1 MPQDDIILDDENKA
15 VTFKGHYLYKSPR
28 VYEILKD
35 TPENERLDKFAST
48 VGYGIILDIDNY
60 NKNYEVKSGDIVVDA
75 GAHVG
80 VFTRQYSDAVGPGGL
95 VLAFEPDYRLFG
107 IISHNMQD
115 AKNVK
120 IFPFGLWDS
129 KEILPFH
136 IPSKYWGSSSFTHW
150 HEGTEWTPARV
161 KTLDSVIEDLNIGKV
176 NFIKMDVEGAEMRI
190 LKGAETTLRN
200 VDALGIAAYHFQEGS
215 LTKRTKPLVTKFL
228 EERDFKIEI
237 GHCSEGDYIVYA
249 NRR

>member
-115 AKNVK
+115 
-120 IFPFGLWDS
+120 D
-129 KEILPFH
+129 
-136 IPSKYWGSSSFTHW
+136 
-150 HEGTEWTPARV
+150 
-161 KTLDSVIEDLNIGKV
+161 
-176 NFIKMDVEGAEMRI
+176 
-190 LKGAETTLRN
+190 
-200 VDALGIAAYHFQEGS
+200 Q
-215 LTKRTKPLVTKFL
+215 KR
-228 EERDFKIEI
+228 
-237 GHCSEGDYIVYA
+237 
-249 NRR
+249 